1 MGRICSP
8 GHHSVRFTSLWSI
21 SYLQCINSYLQNGNI
36 LAARTFITHFTS
48 ALPKDLQISSV
59 AVGSSDEIILTKDR
73 VVNFTQI
80 AVLTCQRAQG
90 EKSKVMRESWIRLC
104 GTYQSRGGVL
114 ATAEV
119 RKVNIYC
126 YSRFLGSQF
135 LPPQKA
141 LNELATL
148 YFSIPPPRNQAANP
162 FGDMMSS
169 LFGGPAQP
177 QAPRRLQPMSSSS
190 PGLD

>member
-1 MGRICSP
+1 MIQRNRIFWQLASGTALVFWQTCSSNGQQLA
-8 GHHSVRFTSLWSI
+8 GHGAPLLSEAPFRMLHEFMEHFSH
-21 SYLQCINSYLQNGNI
+21 LQCIHSYLQNGNI

-59 AVGSSDEIILTKDR
+59 AVGSSDEIILTKDP

-114 ATAEV
+114 AASEV

-126 YSRFLGSQF
+126 RSRFFGSQF
-135 LPPQKA
+135 LPPQRHST
-141 LNELATL
+141 N
-148 YFSIPPPRNQAANP
+148 
-162 FGDMMSS
+162 
-169 LFGGPAQP
+169 
-177 QAPRRLQPMSSSS
+177 
-190 PGLD
+190 